1 MLEVLTVYNGFD
13 TLYKSAPFSHRGEQQ
28 MNDQEVEHRLTKLER
43 DVEINVEIIK
53 EQVSGIRED
62 IKEMRSELTSRM
74 DISAKWMLTVIF
86 GGLAVI
92 VTLIKWLP

>member
-1 MLEVLTVYNGFD
+1 
-13 TLYKSAPFSHRGEQQ
+13 

>member
-1 MLEVLTVYNGFD
+1 
-13 TLYKSAPFSHRGEQQ
+13 

-62 IKEMRSELTSRM
+62 IREMRSELTSRM

-92 VTLIKWLP
+92 VALIKWLP

>member
-1 MLEVLTVYNGFD
+1 
-13 TLYKSAPFSHRGEQQ
+13 

-43 DVEINVEIIK
+43 DIEINVEIIK

>member
-1 MLEVLTVYNGFD
+1 
-13 TLYKSAPFSHRGEQQ
+13 

-92 VTLIKWLP
+92 VALIKWLP

>member
-1 MLEVLTVYNGFD
+1 
-13 TLYKSAPFSHRGEQQ
+13 

-62 IKEMRSELTSRM
+62 IKEMRSELTGRM

-92 VTLIKWLP
+92 VALIKWLP